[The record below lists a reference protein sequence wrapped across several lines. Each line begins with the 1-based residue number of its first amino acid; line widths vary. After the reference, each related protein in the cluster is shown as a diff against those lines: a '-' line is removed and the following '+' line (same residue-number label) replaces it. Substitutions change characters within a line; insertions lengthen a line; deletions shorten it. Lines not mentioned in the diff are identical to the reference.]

1 VLFFTRYFVDLSIS
15 QAKEMKME
23 TRRMLNGLLV
33 LTLLLSTLLV
43 GEPVQTKAAP
53 ESREAEPL
61 EEIEYAMRPV
71 HLGETSPVGE
81 TLAQEK
87 APAQPQDATDSLALT
102 EISPGEGTN
111 NVTTTIT
118 LLGQGFPTADPPTVT
133 LGITPLINVRVLSST
148 VLIADVPMSTTLG
161 THDVAVENHL
171 GESASLAAAF
181 DVEDF
186 DATAVNVDYYPIND
200 GSFNLYDMLIDTT
213 GDHDLW
219 GVMGTDDTRIYKLD
233 LSEAVPG
240 TSAGLEIYREPHSG
254 GTLTSLTEDNDGHLC
269 WTQEWFRWAG
279 GGRVGCLTMTQVLS
293 STSNGVA
300 EFPVTGTWVDTDG
313 ITYDPSSDSFWF
325 TQRNDDEVVK
335 LVISETVP
343 NTSNGLY
350 DHYLP
355 GGGTWS
361 DQLGPQQ
368 ITADGQGNLWF
379 LSQKSVGGSSVTD
392 TRLWKLVVAEATPG
406 TTDGFYSYPMPANDP
421 NYETWNKDSIKA
433 ASDGTIW
440 ATTDHNLYRIVPSE
454 MVAGTSQGIYVYRS
468 PSIVGTQLED
478 KRLGELQFAAD
489 GKVWFVAK
497 PSQKIVSFDPTQAI
511 SGTSRGFTEYPI
523 PFSLDRYGKTALDE
537 DGNFYF
543 AGRFEDDT
551 RVVAKIDI
559 AGTTPIVT
567 DITPDYAEN
576 TQVTDATIS
585 GSDFEA
591 TPRAYLGDTALL
603 NVTHVDTT
611 TLEAT
616 VPANMDPGTYDLTV
630 VNPGGRSG
638 TLANAFT
645 VDQPTAP
652 ELEYVMPWQG
662 RNDIEVTLDIWG
674 YSFASE
680 VTATLSNGTT
690 SFNLADLQ
698 RVSAGH
704 LRGVVPAG
712 STSGTYDLTVANP
725 AGEDTLA
732 KAYTVL
738 DSSAPLDDLHATS
751 QDVWVYTPTLRSG
764 KRAALGLRVHHQG
777 GKQPVTTTVRFYE
790 GNPDAG
796 GTLIGEAETPLI
808 ATRDSENTEAVSW
821 TPDAEGTYAIYTVI
835 DPDDLVAELPSG
847 SAENNNVLSR
857 TFTVLPPSPDG
868 APPRMDDFTI
878 NDGADRTSIADV
890 QLDAEASEMDV
901 PNQSGVSTIR
911 YEEFVY
917 NEGAEDWVL
926 VQHSDWL
933 DYEGFHTDYPWSM
946 LDTPGVHYIRA
957 WAADGANNISA
968 TPAMDFIN
976 YVDTAAIE
984 HVAAGGTNLYRRY
997 LEAGDR
1003 LTVCVTPV
1011 NGDPD
1016 LYVWPPDWRDGAW
1029 SSVNS
1034 DTTEDLVSFAAP
1046 DSGVYQ
1052 IEVYGYTAA
1061 DYRLEIT
1068 IDSTQTMATT
1078 RIQAVTNEAATNDK
1092 TLRGAPVVDPRDT
1105 PSNQLSVPEP
1115 PTASGGMEKIY
1126 LPLVISN

>member
-1 VLFFTRYFVDLSIS
+1 
-15 QAKEMKME
+15 
-23 TRRMLNGLLV
+23 
-33 LTLLLSTLLV
+33 
-43 GEPVQTKAAP
+43 
-53 ESREAEPL
+53 
-61 EEIEYAMRPV
+61 
-71 HLGETSPVGE
+71 
-81 TLAQEK
+81 
-87 APAQPQDATDSLALT
+87 
-102 EISPGEGTN
+102 
-111 NVTTTIT
+111 
-118 LLGQGFPTADPPTVT
+118 
-133 LGITPLINVRVLSST
+133 
-148 VLIADVPMSTTLG
+148 
-161 THDVAVENHL
+161 
-171 GESASLAAAF
+171 
-181 DVEDF
+181 
-186 DATAVNVDYYPIND
+186 
-200 GSFNLYDMLIDTT
+200 
-213 GDHDLW
+213 
-219 GVMGTDDTRIYKLD
+219 
-233 LSEAVPG
+233 
-240 TSAGLEIYREPHSG
+240 
-254 GTLTSLTEDNDGHLC
+254 
-269 WTQEWFRWAG
+269 
-279 GGRVGCLTMTQVLS
+279 
-293 STSNGVA
+293 
-300 EFPVTGTWVDTDG
+300 
-313 ITYDPSSDSFWF
+313 
-325 TQRNDDEVVK
+325 
-335 LVISETVP
+335 
-343 NTSNGLY
+343 
-350 DHYLP
+350 
-355 GGGTWS
+355 
-361 DQLGPQQ
+361 
-368 ITADGQGNLWF
+368 
-379 LSQKSVGGSSVTD
+379 
-392 TRLWKLVVAEATPG
+392 
-406 TTDGFYSYPMPANDP
+406 
-421 NYETWNKDSIKA
+421 
-433 ASDGTIW
+433 
-440 ATTDHNLYRIVPSE
+440 
-454 MVAGTSQGIYVYRS
+454 
-468 PSIVGTQLED
+468 
-478 KRLGELQFAAD
+478 
-489 GKVWFVAK
+489 
-497 PSQKIVSFDPTQAI
+497 
-511 SGTSRGFTEYPI
+511 
-523 PFSLDRYGKTALDE
+523 
-537 DGNFYF
+537 
-543 AGRFEDDT
+543 
-551 RVVAKIDI
+551 
-559 AGTTPIVT
+559 
-567 DITPDYAEN
+567 
-576 TQVTDATIS
+576 
-585 GSDFEA
+585 
-591 TPRAYLGDTALL
+591 
-603 NVTHVDTT
+603 
-611 TLEAT
+611 
-616 VPANMDPGTYDLTV
+616 MDPGTYDLTV

-662 RNDIEVTLDIWG
+662 RNDIDVTLDIWG

-751 QDVWVYTPTLRSG
+751 QDVWAYTPTLRSG
-764 KRAALGLRVHHQG
+764 ETAALGLRVHHQG

-821 TPDAEGTYAIYTVI
+821 TPDAEGTYAIYAVI

-933 DYEGFHTDYPWSM
+933 DYDSFHTDYPWSM
-946 LDTPGVHYIRA
+946 LDNPGVHYIRA
-957 WAADGANNISA
+957 WAADGASNISA

-976 YVDTAAIE
+976 YVPVDLTE
-984 HVAAGGTNLYRRY
+984 HVAANGTNLYRRY

-1034 DTTEDLVSFAAP
+1034 DATEDLVSFEAP